1 MLLEGVAH
9 KARFGKLVFKRENI
23 NSQRRMGMTMY
34 L

>member
-9 KARFGKLVFKRENI
+9 KARTGKLVFKCENY
-23 NSQRRMGMTMY
+23 NVQRRMGMTMY